1 MATTCGREKAMYL
14 VFCRSRQN
22 KERINEQNETDAR
35 SPQSLTMKRVLQFS
49 AAFPK
54 ITKWRSRHV
63 GPVQESTASS
73 CLTSSLPHSRSGKIG
88 NLQSEIGNDL
98 VAPAGI
104 RTPNQQIMRWLE
116 GHRRSW
122 TKQEVVSIE
131 SAAVRVSYIL
141 LRQYTPWRHKYAIR
155 IGDPVAF

>member
-35 SPQSLTMKRVLQFS
+35 SPHSLTMKSVLQFS

-63 GPVQESTASS
+63 GPVQRARHLRVCEFSTT
-73 CLTSSLPHSRSGKIG
+73 LTKRKKSAICIWK
-88 NLQSEIGNDL
+88 SEM
-98 VAPAGI
+98 
-104 RTPNQQIMRWLE
+104 T
-116 GHRRSW
+116 
-122 TKQEVVSIE
+122 
-131 SAAVRVSYIL
+131 L
-141 LRQYTPWRHKYAIR
+141 LRPQ
-155 IGDPVAF
+155 